1 MGSRSHGITFWV
13 LANINPI
20 GSYFGWE
27 RSGIVAISTTPSAFF
42 NKTYDETLGLLVEVR
57 DYVMVN
63 EPADRRRLAPVVG
76 AKLSCEALRVTA
88 RLTQVMAWLLAQK
101 AIHAGELSTEEVIER
116 HDRLTDI
123 AVCMDEEPADE
134 VVGLPARF
142 RELMERSHRLY
153 IRVARLDEMI
163 RRQLH

>member
-1 MGSRSHGITFWV
+1 MARYYAPQWRVSVSVNAQPT
-13 LANINPI
+13 
-20 GSYFGWE
+20 
-27 RSGIVAISTTPSAFF
+27 AFF
-42 NKTYDETLGLLVEVR
+42 AKTYDETLGLLVEVR
-57 DYVMVN
+57 DYVV
-63 EPADRRRLAPVVG
+63 EGEQRDRAALTPVVG